1 VQDEAR
7 RLRGYVQNLLD
18 MTRIGSPDFQLKRDW
33 VDLADL
39 VESARRRLDSSWRQH
54 KLLVHFDQQ
63 IPGSMC
69 TAP

>member
-1 VQDEAR
+1 
-7 RLRGYVQNLLD
+7 
-18 MTRIGSPDFQLKRDW
+18 MTRIGSPVFQLKRDW

-39 VESARRRLDSSWRQH
+39 VEAPAAVSTPPGAS